1 MDIPTIFP
9 PPLRPG
15 DTIAI
20 IAPAGPVHDPSAISP
35 ALSVLRDWGL
45 ITRLDD
51 RVFASWRYLAGSDSD
66 RAEELMRCFEDPT
79 VRAVLA
85 LRGGYGCSRLIPFLD
100 ESRLRRNCKLVM
112 GFSDVTT
119 LHMYFRRRLGW
130 VTVHGPM
137 ATTLSRDNLP
147 PEAERHLLSVLT
159 DAQYLPTLSFPQL
172 ESWVPGAA
180 EGRLVGG
187 CLSILVASLGTKYEI
202 KTEGK
207 ILFLE
212 EYGEAPYR
220 LDRMITHL
228 RLAGKLNEL
237 AGILLGDF
245 RNCESDDHA
254 YSSDEVLEEL
264 LCDLGIPVMAHF
276 PAGHGGEHW
285 ALPLGIRVRLD
296 ADRKELCFL
305 EAAVEASA

>member
-1 MDIPTIFP
+1 MDIPTTFP
-9 PPLRPG
+9 PPLRQG
-15 DTIAI
+15 DTVAI
-20 IAPAGPVHDPSAISP
+20 IAPAGPVHDPAAINP
-35 ALSVLRDWGL
+35 ALSILRDWGF

-51 RVFASWRYLAGSDSD
+51 RIFESWRYLAGGDQA

-79 VRAVLA
+79 IQAILA
-85 LRGGYGCSRLIPFLD
+85 LRGGYGCSRLISLLD
-100 ESRLRRNCKLVM
+100 EHRLRNHCKLFI
-112 GFSDVTT
+112 GFSDITT

-130 VTVHGPM
+130 VTIQGPM
-137 ATTLSRDNLP
+137 GTTLSRDRLS

-159 DAQYLPTLSFPQL
+159 DPQYLPTLSFPQL
-172 ESWVPGAA
+172 ESWIDGAA

-187 CLSILVASLGTKYEI
+187 CLSILVTSLGTRYEI

-228 RLAGKLNEL
+228 RLAGKLDQV

-245 RNCESDDHA
+245 RDCESDDGSG
-254 YSSDEVLEEL
+254 SSKEVLRDL
-264 LCDLGIPVMAHF
+264 LGDLGVPLVANF
-276 PAGHGGEHW
+276 PAGHAAEHW
-285 ALPLGIRVRLD
+285 ALPLGTRVMLD
-296 ADRKELCFL
+296 ADRKELRFL
-305 EAAVEASA
+305 EPAVANP